1 MTIKRHNR
9 WRAQVLLAMM
19 IAVLAATGLTSWL
32 LPPGGGARSIRHLL
46 RWIHEA
52 AALGFLTLL
61 AYHLYCH
68 WEAIRHNLRRFGLWG
83 RD

>member
-1 MTIKRHNR
+1 MTNKRHNR

-19 IAVLAATGLTSWL
+19 ITVLAVTGLTSWL
-32 LPPGGGARSIRHLL
+32 LPPGGAARSIRHLL

-61 AYHLYCH
+61 AFHLYCH
-68 WEAIRHNLRRFGLWG
+68 WEAIRQNLRRFGLWG